1 MATGSVLYV
10 TQSTDVNG
18 AAFVPAQKF
27 AIDQQLPF
35 AVVYCM
41 EQEDADEQMK
51 ILAQFRPLESFLQQ
65 YSIPFMV
72 LIGQRDKVLPW
83 MSGHVSPKRI
93 FTADDGLEQADLQ
106 KHPVIWPGRVMTIA
120 ELQAM
125 ISGDQSYCMPN

>member
-10 TQSTDVNG
+10 TESTDVNG
-18 AAFVPAQKF
+18 AAFVPAQAY
-27 AIDQQLPF
+27 AIDGQLPF

-41 EQEDADEQMK
+41 EQEDIDKQLE
-51 ILAQFRPLESFLQQ
+51 ILNSFRPLETFLRQ
-65 YSIPFMV
+65 YSVPFMV

-93 FTADDGLEQADLQ
+93 FTARDGIGQGDLQ
-106 KHPVIWPGRVMTIA
+106 KHPVDWPGRVMTIA

-125 ISGDQSYCMPN
+125 ISGDQTYCLPS